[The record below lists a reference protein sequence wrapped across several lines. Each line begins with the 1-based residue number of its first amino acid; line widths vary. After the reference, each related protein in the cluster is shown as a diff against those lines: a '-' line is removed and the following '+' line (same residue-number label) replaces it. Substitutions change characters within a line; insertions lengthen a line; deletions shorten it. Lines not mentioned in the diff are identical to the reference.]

1 MWLNNWFTTTKNTG
15 LGDLVPETERGC
27 NCWDGCWIQ
36 GLIQARNVLYNWAKS
51 LIQTRLFLREAFNST
66 DMVALWCDFSTQQFE
81 DSMIYLCKN
90 THTHTHL
97 QKYNQLLKEILFMS
111 YFLRNLIRRWK
122 FLRTHKH
129 IYNIVSVFLFLL
141 ITISCMLQLY
151 LVVRLHL
158 GQWI

>member
-97 QKYNQLLKEILFMS
+97 QKYKGLHVTFKALPFIVIPSFTYNF
-111 YFLRNLIRRWK
+111 
-122 FLRTHKH
+122 H
-129 IYNIVSVFLFLL
+129 IKSHWNFTAGG
-141 ITISCMLQLY
+141 TIDSLNDT
-151 LVVRLHL
+151 VW
-158 GQWI
+158 GS